1 MLGADSLAYLNV
13 DTLKRILAAS
23 GITSCT
29 ACFSGEYPIAPPG
42 EPEENIFSQPI
53 ITLTGK

>member
-13 DTLKRILAAS
+13 NTLKRILDEA
-23 GITSCT
+23 GIPSCT
-29 ACFSGEYPIAPPG
+29 ACFSGDYPIDPPKESG
-42 EPEENIFSQPI
+42 TDVFSQPI